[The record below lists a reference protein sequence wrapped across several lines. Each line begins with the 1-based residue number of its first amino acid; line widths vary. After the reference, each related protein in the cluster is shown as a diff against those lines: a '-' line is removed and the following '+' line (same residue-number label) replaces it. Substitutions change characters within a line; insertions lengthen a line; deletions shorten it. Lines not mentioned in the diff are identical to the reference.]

1 MVDGKVCVG
10 DGDGV
15 GDDGDDDGD
24 DNDYVK
30 KMVQKM

>member
-15 GDDGDDDGD
+15 GDDGDDGD